1 METPESQNKSNSSL
15 KPSHLPRPVG
25 LALSRGLSKESL
37 VSVNSQ
43 VVDDWIVGDRCYVSG
58 VRPGKI
64 AFLGET
70 HFGSGDWAGVVLDE
84 ATGKNDGCV
93 MGVRYFQCS
102 PDHGLFCRLTK
113 LSRQPLSKLKLVS
126 SNEKEAEVDGPS
138 EGISTPSS
146 WSVGSPSATQSVPP
160 TPSARGN
167 LRLGDQ
173 VVVSGYKQG
182 TLRYLGTTD
191 FAAGVWAGIELDQ
204 PYGKND
210 GSVQGKRYFACKPSY
225 GLFAPIEK
233 VEIPWNAGLRQKT
246 PIVRHNIASLIR
258 TRRNQSLRG
267 SQESLTSISSVHSS
281 ASRRIRLGVSALS
294 TSCTPSGKQFN
305 KEPLLDGSPMAV
317 AMKTALKEKERHI
330 DQLLKERDI
339 ERTEMAQLTQLM
351 EQRERELKIAREN
364 VAETASQM
372 QERIEFLE
380 NAVGNMEK
388 ENKRLLESLEVEKQ
402 KNDDLSFRLDEEMCL
417 RNEMKAKLAEQEE
430 HIARLTTQVERQG
443 TRCLDL
449 EEQLASLED
458 ALQAAKA
465 RPQVVDNGQQC
476 DQELNAVSL
485 QTLCCQRNIA
495 SLKQEGHTASTLSRL
510 EGENAK
516 LDELLK
522 VQLNLLAS
530 CQEKMDFQSS
540 TIQKLTDEVDRM
552 KIQAADSSPTIDMA
566 SESASTSE
574 MLAAC
579 DVPSK
584 DASSEKTEESCG
596 SLSLP
601 RNEALN
607 TVPSAAAVAHSEL
620 NSGGTEEK
628 CGNASTSG
636 KETSASA
643 KSSIEVFHDPER
655 IKQVNM
661 LEDEIKRVTQLL
673 QVRESE
679 TEDLKASLEQRA
691 NECKRLENEF
701 ALFRSEM
708 NHLREEKLRS
718 SMQGCNEVPY
728 VLLSRKAILWWLT
741 VLARRL
747 VILLREISAFLRM
760 TWRQLQMGSMRATVV
775 RMMLTTKLQ
784 SKQRQHVAF
793 LESIIADQ
801 QNKIENLKNHFQ
813 DNLSAN
819 KPAQEKKMVHP
830 RKYCDFCEIFDSHE
844 LEECDKFR
852 KKVNESANHTSYG
865 FPRGHE
871 RSYCTACEMFGH
883 MKEQCPSALPAI
895 L

>member
-1 METPESQNKSNSSL
+1 MM
-15 KPSHLPRPVG
+15 
-25 LALSRGLSKESL
+25 LSFRYTDYHSA
-37 VSVNSQ
+37 
-43 VVDDWIVGDRCYVSG
+43 
-58 VRPGKI
+58 KI
-64 AFLGET
+64 FSA
-70 HFGSGDWAGVVLDE
+70 A
-84 ATGKNDGCV
+84 
-93 MGVRYFQCS
+93 
-102 PDHGLFCRLTK
+102 
-113 LSRQPLSKLKLVS
+113 
-126 SNEKEAEVDGPS
+126 
-138 EGISTPSS
+138 PSS

-160 TPSARGN
+160 TPSARVN

-225 GLFAPIEK
+225 GLFAPVEK

-294 TSCTPSGKQFN
+294 TSCTPSVKHLQQFS
-305 KEPLLDGSPMAV
+305 KEQLTDGSPMTV

-351 EQRERELKIAREN
+351 EQRERELKIAREDG
-364 VAETASQM
+364 AETANQL
-372 QERIEFLE
+372 QEKIEFLE
-380 NAVGNMEK
+380 NAVGNTEK
-388 ENKRLLESLEVEKQ
+388 ENKRLLELLEVEKQ

-417 RNEMKAKLAEQEE
+417 RNEMKVKLAEQEE
-430 HIARLTTQVERQG
+430 HIARLTAQVELQG
-443 TRCLDL
+443 SRCIEL
-449 EEQLASLED
+449 ENRLASLQD
-458 ALQAAKA
+458 SLQAANAK
-465 RPQVVDNGQQC
+465 PQVVDAGQQC

-485 QTLCCQRNIA
+485 KALVVNVTLRF
-495 SLKQEGHTASTLSRL
+495 LKQEGHTASALCRL

-552 KIQAADSSPTIDMA
+552 KIQSADPSPTVEMV

-574 MLAAC
+574 LLAPS
-579 DVPSK
+579 DVPSNER
-584 DASSEKTEESCG
+584 SSEETDKSCDT
-596 SLSLP
+596 LSLP
-601 RNEALN
+601 RNETLS
-607 TVPSAAAVAHSEL
+607 TVPSAAGVSYDQSNSE
-620 NSGGTEEK
+620 GTEDK
-628 CGNASTSG
+628 LGSTSTSE
-636 KETSASA
+636 KETSANV
-643 KSSIEVFHDPER
+643 KSSIEVFDDPER

-673 QVRESE
+673 QARESE

-701 ALFRSEM
+701 ASFRSEM
-708 NHLREEKLRS
+708 NHLREEKRRS
-718 SMQGCNEVPY
+718 SMQGCNEITSKNQCV
-728 VLLSRKAILWWLT
+728 ST
-741 VLARRL
+741 DDLAASNGFIARNGS
-747 VILLREISAFLRM
+747 VEDDNEEIA
-760 TWRQLQMGSMRATVV
+760 
-775 RMMLTTKLQ
+775 
-784 SKQRQHVAF
+784 KQRQHVAF

-801 QNKIENLKNHFQ
+801 QVKIENLKNHFE
-813 DNLSAN
+813 DNLKLN
-819 KPAQEKKMVHP
+819 NTAQEKKMTCP

-852 KKVNESANHTSYG
+852 KKVNESSNHTSYG

-883 MKEQCPSALPAI
+883 IKEQCPSSMPAI